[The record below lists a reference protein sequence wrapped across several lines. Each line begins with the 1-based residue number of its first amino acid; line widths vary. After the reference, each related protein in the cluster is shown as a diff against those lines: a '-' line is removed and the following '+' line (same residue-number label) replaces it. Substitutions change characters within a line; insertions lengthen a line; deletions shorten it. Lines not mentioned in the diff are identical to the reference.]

1 MIAGSGDTS
10 MFHAMCGQ
18 FEHEV
23 QRRLLNRARQEH
35 YLKWAR
41 PFYRTIGGKVR
52 HVSGRI
58 YHLWHGKIIN
68 RKYISRTRLMAS
80 FDFDPDVDLKI
91 GANGAWQWARP
102 RPDLE
107 DFLRKLFLSRAEDE

>member
-1 MIAGSGDTS
+1 
-10 MFHAMCGQ
+10 GQ
-18 FEHEV
+18 FEHEM

-41 PFYRTIGGKVR
+41 PFSRTIGGKVS
-52 HVSGRI
+52 HVPGRI

-68 RKYISRTRLMAS
+68 RNYESRSRLLAG
-80 FDFDPDVDLKI
+80 FDFDPDIELMI
-91 GANGAWQWARP
+91 GVKGAWQWARP

-107 DFLRKLFLSRAEDE
+107 DFLRNHFLSRAEDE